1 MKMAEFDY
9 QWKYTLEKED
19 LENEEDKFECNEKR
33 INEFLGQFKNKSWS
47 FRKPS
52 FKGKV
57 CLDAGCGPGRW
68 TCALQ
73 KLNAARVDS
82 FDLSEEAIARCKKI
96 NPDAYVFN
104 IMELKE
110 NKIYDFVLSWGVIH
124 HTNDPRKAFSK
135 LVSQLKKGGMLHVM
149 VYEKKNDWFYEGYRG
164 EPTEKRKQWKSLTM
178 EKKLKLCKKFADE
191 KGGNIHGWF
200 DALNPEFNWS
210 YTKEEIKEWFVEEG
224 FSNIKEGN
232 MKFNI
237 NMNGILE

>member
-1 MKMAEFDY
+1 MAEFDY

-52 FKGKV
+52 FKGKI

-73 KLNAARVDS
+73 KLNASKVDS

-110 NKIYDFVLSWGVIH
+110 NKIYDFVLSWGVK
-124 HTNDPRKAFSK
+124 KA
-135 LVSQLKKGGMLHVM
+135 VCYML
-149 VYEKKNDWFYEGYRG
+149 WFM
-164 EPTEKRKQWKSLTM
+164 KRKMICFMKDIEVNLQ
-178 EKKLKLCKKFADE
+178 KKE
-191 KGGNIHGWF
+191 NNGNH
-200 DALNPEFNWS
+200 
-210 YTKEEIKEWFVEEG
+210 
-224 FSNIKEGN
+224 
-232 MKFNI
+232 
-237 NMNGILE
+237 

>member
-1 MKMAEFDY
+1 MAEFDY
-9 QWKYTLEKED
+9 QWKYTLEKND

-33 INEFLGQFKNKSWS
+33 VKEFLEQFKKKNWFFK
-47 FRKPS
+47 KPS

-73 KLNAARVDS
+73 KLNANKVDS
-82 FDLSEEAIARCKKI
+82 FDLSDEAITRCKKI
-96 NPDAYVFN
+96 NPNAYVFD

-110 NKIYDFVLSWGVIH
+110 NHVYDFVLSWGVIH
-124 HTNDPRKAFSK
+124 HTNNPRKAFSK

-149 VYEKKNDWFYEGYRG
+149 VYDKRNDWFYEGYRG
-164 EPTEKRKQWKSLTM
+164 EPTQKRKEWNSLTI
-178 EKKLKLCKKFADE
+178 EKKLELCKEFAE
-191 KGGNIHGWF
+191 KKGGNVHAWF

-224 FSNIKEGN
+224 FSNIKLGDME
-232 MKFNI
+232 FNI

>member
-33 INEFLGQFKNKSWS
+33 INEFLGQFKSKSWS

-73 KLNAARVDS
+73 KLNAAKVDS

-96 NPDAYVFN
+96 NPNAYVFN

-110 NKIYDFVLSWGVIH
+110 NKSYDFVLSWGVIH

-164 EPTEKRKQWKSLTM
+164 EPTEKRKQWKSLRNI
-178 EKKLKLCKKFADE
+178 EKTLGIIENHWKSLRNIEKTLEIIKKSFEIIE
-191 KGGNIHGWF
+191 KPLTSPGVINLP
-200 DALNPEFNWS
+200 A
-210 YTKEEIKEWFVEEG
+210 EG
-224 FSNIKEGN
+224 LLPRGAV
-232 MKFNI
+232 
-237 NMNGILE
+237 